1 MGGKKKLTLKQMEKI
16 QRRKEQ
22 REREKKAAATTPGV
36 EKKKVA
42 DVIPPD
48 VNDEKVIQEIRR
60 MRAITPYQVA
70 SRFNLRLSVAK
81 DFLKS
86 LQRHG
91 IIEFVSKGPN
101 LEIYRPCD

>member
-1 MGGKKKLTLKQMEKI
+1 MRNWK
-16 QRRKEQ
+16 
-22 REREKKAAATTPGV
+22 GV
-36 EKKKVA
+36 LASGAPLEKKKVA